1 MEKGV
6 YKLDLKQL
14 KRIFFIN
21 LILIA
26 LLLGFSSQINYTK
39 AQVEGESLVINKGFQ
54 FLEYSQKIGDVINSN
69 SINITIPS
77 STWNLTSMEVNFT
90 EVKLDQDIITIEEG
104 SDDFEKIYKTYEAW
118 AVQLNI
124 TEDILL
130 FGVYIYGFKTLL
142 DPINPVYVEINGY
155 DKNFNIPN
163 STIYGQPVLINMSSS
178 AQWYL
183 QEFPEPV
190 PLRRGQYFLVVNGTS
205 YLQSDNSAY
214 SWFLNSTSIHTNLHI
229 ARYYSGSWSD
239 RGTGKVFCHK
249 LIQRHDKSFN
259 PEEINMSIQVDNQ
272 DYPVLNTGYF
282 NISNVNLSTDNRTFF
297 NFPIKHNQTVEI
309 IFNATYSA
317 KIVKIQ
323 YQQGSVLMQNNQE
336 NLWSV
341 NFTLLKI
348 YDNYSVKFHY
358 PSNWDNLEI
367 LRNDVNVTSE
377 VSIDPIEHII
387 HIKTN
392 LILDS
397 HNWQIRASS
406 PRTEFDLD
414 IRRSEYEPG
423 QELRFSI
430 DAPAPSGNYT
440 FVLYNADHYEL
451 EDAYKTISYPL
462 DDTFSF
468 VLPTHSIEGEYHA
481 YVYFFDGTN
490 AGVETATFI
499 ITVPF
504 TIDPITLFLIILAIV
519 VGISVTIS
527 IVVVGKKRKRKVE
540 AYKEEIFNKCMDILN
555 LNYIMVS
562 EKKSSLNVYE
572 QVFTKQKI
580 DPTLI
585 SGFLSAIQSFGIELT
600 DSDEKT
606 QTIKLEYKNSKVLM
620 SEFKDFR
627 IVIIM
632 NELPSQKFF
641 DSISSLAFD
650 IELYYSR
657 YLENFKGNIDPFNG
671 IENLLKKHLNISFLY
686 PLKIVK
692 SGKTKVSPTE
702 KIMIGRAL
710 ESMKKNKQNYFYITH
725 IMEIKTCDSKDI
737 EAIFNLIDK
746 NTFQPVI

>member
-1 MEKGV
+1 M
-6 YKLDLKQL
+6 KQF
-14 KRIFFIN
+14 KRIFLLN
-21 LILIA
+21 LF
-26 LLLGFSSQINYTK
+26 LLAFTLGFFSQIEYSN
-39 AQVEGESLVINKGFQ
+39 AQLEGESLTINKSFQ

-77 STWNLTSMEVNFT
+77 STWNLTSLEVNFT

-104 SDDFEKIYKTYEAW
+104 NDDFEKIYKTYEAW
-118 AVQLNI
+118 AIQLNI
-124 TEDILL
+124 TEDITL

-155 DKNFNIPN
+155 DKNLNIPN

-190 PLRRGQYFLVVNGTS
+190 PLPKGQYFLVVNGTS

-229 ARYYSGSWSD
+229 ARYYSGSCSD
-239 RGTGKVFCHK
+239 QGIGKVFCHK

-282 NISNVNLSTDNRTFF
+282 NISNVNLSTDNNTFF
-297 NFPIKHNQTVEI
+297 NFPTKHNQTAKI
-309 IFNATYSA
+309 IFNATYFA
-317 KIVKIQ
+317 TIVNIQ

-341 NFTLLKI
+341 NFTLSKI

-358 PSNWDNLEI
+358 PSNWGNLEI
-367 LRNDVNVTSE
+367 LRNDDNITSQ
-377 VSIDPIEHII
+377 VSVDPFEYII
-387 HIKTN
+387 YITPD
-392 LILDS
+392 LILDTD
-397 HNWQIRASS
+397 NWQIRASS

-430 DAPAPSGNYT
+430 DTPAPSGNYT
-440 FVLYNADHYEL
+440 FVLYNADHYEV
-451 EDAYKTISYPL
+451 EDAYQTISYPL

-481 YVYFFDGTN
+481 YVYFFDGIN
-490 AGVETATFI
+490 AGVETASFQ
-499 ITVPF
+499 ITIPF
-504 TIDPITLFLIILAIV
+504 TIDPMTLVIIIL
-519 VGISVTIS
+519 ISAVALASS
-527 IVVVGKKRKRKVE
+527 IVFVVVVKKHRRKVE

-555 LNYIMVS
+555 LKYIMIA

-572 QVFTKQKI
+572 QVFTTQKI

-585 SGFLSAIQSFGIELT
+585 SGFLSAIHSFGIELT
-600 DSDEKT
+600 SSDEKT

-641 DSISSLAFD
+641 DSINNLAFD
-650 IELYYSR
+650 IELYYSK
-657 YLENFKGNIDPFNG
+657 YLENFKGNIDPFKG

-692 SGKTKVSPTE
+692 TKKTKVSPTE

-710 ESMKKNKQNYFYITH
+710 ESMKKNKQKYFYITH

-737 EAIFNLIDK
+737 EAIFNLIEK
-746 NTFQPVI
+746 NIFQPVI